1 VEDISNKDSLYFWM
15 VHATAMLSSSSNVL
29 GESSGSRRVAV
40 SSSRNAFGGA
50 DSDLRARATE
60 SNRGKSHINSTG
72 QRSSQIGSSDPNRV
86 AASSKHGSSHVKNYE
101 NAVKGIEGLK
111 L

>member
-1 VEDISNKDSLYFWM
+1 M
-15 VHATAMLSSSSNVL
+15 QLSSASNVL

-86 AASSKHGSSHVKNYE
+86 AAYSKHGSSPVN
-101 NAVKGIEGLK
+101 
-111 L
+111 